1 MRVTLFPYFHVLGH
15 TLPTF
20 VIAEQL
26 RERGAE
32 VIFRGEGRYSRLLE
46 HAGFTV
52 RPAFTF
58 SEEHN
63 RQHELMLGQWT
74 EDVVARSIAAEMEA
88 LEEDA
93 PDVVVG
99 DFRPTLGISTRSRG
113 TPFVAI
119 NGAELTRGFAYPEA
133 LPRIRGFPR
142 RLVDET
148 PSASAPA
155 LIRAFFCNAGRHLRH
170 AAERHGVALPG
181 EGSLIDAWTGDVNLV
196 PDAPELMPLSAG
208 APPCCHFIGPAL
220 RRLGGADQTLARH
233 LDTPLPLVYVTFG
246 STGIAR
252 DDDATISTIVDAF
265 AGRPVQIVMTT
276 GGQFD
281 VGRVLPDNFF
291 VTDIADGLSLA
302 RRAAVTLCAGGKG
315 TVYQSLS
322 QGTPVVC
329 LPRNHDQWYIS
340 RRVERVGVGVLGA
353 APPTVDSLRS
363 MVADTI
369 DDREMHERARRIGE
383 RIRDLSGH
391 QRAAPLIE
399 AAATRS

>member
-1 MRVTLFPYFHVLGH
+1 MRVTIFPYFHTLGH
-15 TLPTF
+15 TLPTL

-26 RERGAE
+26 RDRRVE
-32 VIFRGEGRYSRLLE
+32 VIFRGEGRYSRLVE
-46 HAGFTV
+46 QAGFAV

-74 EDVVARSIAAEMEA
+74 EDVVAKSVAAEMEA
-88 LEEDA
+88 LEQDA

-99 DFRPTLGISTRSRG
+99 DFRPTLGISTRIRR

-133 LPRIRGFPR
+133 LPRIRGFPS

-155 LIRAFFCNAGRHLRH
+155 LIRTFFRNAGRHLRH
-170 AAERHGVALPG
+170 VAERHGVALPG
-181 EGSLIDAWTGDVNLV
+181 EGSLLDAWTGDVNLV

-220 RRLGGADQTLARH
+220 RGLGDADQKLARH

-252 DDDATISTIVDAF
+252 DDATISTIVDAF
-265 AGRPVQIVMTT
+265 ADRAVQIVMTT

-281 VGRVLPDNFF
+281 VGQTLPDNFF
-291 VTDIADGLSLA
+291 VTDMADGLGLA

-340 RRVERVGVGVLGA
+340 QRVESVGVGIFRA
-353 APPTVDSLRS
+353 TPHTVESLRS

-369 DDREMHERARRIGE
+369 NDREMHERARCMGE
-383 RIRDLSGH
+383 RIRDLSGQ

-399 AAATRS
+399 GAATRW